1 MKLNTIIKHKQRS
14 YVKANTVEKT
24 ILIQENEEVF
34 HELWSKLEF
43 VFESHL
49 SSPGAP
55 DHVSY
60 KQHEDFIP

>member
-1 MKLNTIIKHKQRS
+1 MDYAYSDEDHPMRD
-14 YVKANTVEKT
+14 
-24 ILIQENEEVF
+24 LIQENEEVF

-55 DHVSY
+55 NHVSY